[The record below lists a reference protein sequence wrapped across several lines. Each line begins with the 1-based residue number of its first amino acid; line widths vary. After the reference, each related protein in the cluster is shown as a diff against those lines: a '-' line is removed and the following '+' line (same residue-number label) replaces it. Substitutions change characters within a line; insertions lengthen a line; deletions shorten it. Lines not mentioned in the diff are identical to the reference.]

1 MMENSA
7 DDAVFRYCGST
18 FDSMIETLSEV
29 FGTFDAELVSR
40 SQEFHWGID
49 LSTCEGAVLITGSH
63 QDGFQFRTE
72 WCSGA
77 TEHLSIVVPRSG
89 GMGVTYGRRTAEA
102 AQGKLLLYRN
112 FEPDGIVMHGQ
123 ANLIDELV
131 LDWALFQRTICET
144 FDVPFNGSLDLLP
157 ELDLST
163 PVGRTIGN
171 LAETIIDGM
180 RANGPLLQSPIA
192 MAHISQAL
200 ADVVIRMVPHRL
212 LHLLDKKP
220 SMIAPRH
227 VRRGIEFMRANI
239 DQPITMPM
247 VADAAVVS
255 TRALE
260 AGFRAFKDMTPA
272 AYLQMLRLRAA
283 REDLLDPENRMLLKD
298 ICLKWGFFQ
307 FGRFSAVYRA
317 HYGENPSET
326 RRGACGL
333 HSFSAPGRKKIGWK

>member
-7 DDAVFRYCGST
+7 NAVFRYRGST
-18 FDSMIETLSEV
+18 FDSMIETLTGV

-40 SQEFHWGID
+40 SQDFHWGID
-49 LSTCEGAVLITGSH
+49 LSACESAVLITGAH
-63 QDGFQFRTE
+63 QDGFQFRAE

-89 GMGVTYGRRTAEA
+89 GMGVTYGSRTAEA
-102 AQGKLLLYRN
+102 GQGKLLLYRN

-123 ANLIDELV
+123 SNLIDELV
-131 LDWALFQRTICET
+131 LDWSLFQRTIGET
-144 FDVPFNGSLDLLP
+144 FDLPFNGSLDLLP

-163 PVGRTIGN
+163 SVGRTIGN
-171 LAETIIDGM
+171 LTETIIDGI
-180 RANGPLLQSPIA
+180 RDNGPLLQSPIA
-192 MAHISQAL
+192 IAHITQAL

-212 LHLLDKKP
+212 LHLLDKQP
-220 SMIAPRH
+220 NMIAPRH

-239 DQPITMPM
+239 NEPITMPM
-247 VADAAVVS
+247 VAEAAGVS

-260 AGFRAFKDMTPA
+260 AGFRAFKDTTPA
-272 AYLQMLRLRAA
+272 VYLQMLRLRAA

-326 RRGACGL
+326 RKRACGL
-333 HSFSAPGRKKIGWK
+333 RYFRAS

>member
-1 MMENSA
+1 MENSA
-7 DDAVFRYCGST
+7 DDAVFRYRGST

-40 SQEFHWGID
+40 SQDFHWGID
-49 LSTCEGAVLITGSH
+49 LSACEGAVLITGSH
-63 QDGFQFRTE
+63 QDGFQFRAE

-89 GMGVTYGRRTAEA
+89 GMGVTYGPRTAEA

-123 ANLIDELV
+123 SNLIDELV
-131 LDWALFQRTICET
+131 LDWSLFQRTIGET

-171 LAETIIDGM
+171 LTETIIDGI
-180 RANGPLLQSPIA
+180 RDNGPLLQSPIA

-212 LHLLDKKP
+212 LHLLDKKA

-247 VADAAVVS
+247 VAEAVGVS

-326 RRGACGL
+326 RRRASGL
-333 HSFSAPGRKKIGWK
+333 HSFRTP